1 MRQHLAQALEWN
13 AGRRGEGDDLP
24 IGVDTRIG
32 APRGRCP
39 RRVPERLRK
48 RGLER
53 TPGDGEVRVA
63 ALLVARRS
71 VMALRRATAMQTLP
85 SFHEQGNFE
94 IEADVTDLRAV
105 DRLRLAV
112 FVTGPHQEKLI
123 WQGELNDQFLDGF
136 TPHLDD
142 ALDSLLADFPPR
154 ASAAAVLGQGLAHL
168 LLALP
173 GAALFLIVLPRLY
186 GFSATAHLGDLLA
199 MLPSA
204 LIGVA
209 MLSTVGGS

>member
-1 MRQHLAQALEWN
+1 MRCSARIAACSVALAAWLAVGCATRPPLAVSYDAHADWSRFRTWDWIEGQAVVVRAPSHDEQQVEAKLTAMLES
-13 AGRRGEGDDLP
+13 E
-24 IGVDTRIG
+24 
-32 APRGRCP
+32 
-39 RRVPERLRK
+39 LRK

-154 ASAAAVLGQGLAHL
+154 ASAAAVP
-168 LLALP
+168 LP
-173 GAALFLIVLPRLY
+173 NQP
-186 GFSATAHLGDLLA
+186 
-199 MLPSA
+199 
-204 LIGVA
+204 
-209 MLSTVGGS
+209 